1 MRTQTILNLTLLCA
15 MAHIIATAH
24 IFVVGRMFIDKPLVK
39 RDAIWFDSTEQ
50 YKNIMLTIY
59 NEKVL

>member
-1 MRTQTILNLTLLCA
+1 